1 MKRLPVRHHLIV
13 VHEFGQYAKGD
24 KIIASDE
31 VAKVLDSPQH
41 THVVKIAAPDE
52 PPALPADED
61 E

>member
-1 MKRLPVRHHLIV
+1 MRHHLIV